1 MALAIL
7 AKFWPTKP
15 ASKGST
21 RISGQM
27 FEVPGRGEWVGPN
40 GLMCAFICLVVS
52 VDLFGGHTK
61 YKHFILNGNKL
72 DSLAP
77 FLLWLPV

>member
-7 AKFWPTKP
+7 AKFRPTKP
-15 ASKGST
+15 AGKGST

-27 FEVPGRGEWVGPN
+27 FGVPGWGVGGAN
-40 GLMCAFICLVVS
+40 GLICTFICLVVP
-52 VDLFGGHTK
+52 VDLFEGHTK
-61 YKHFILNGNKL
+61 YKHFILSGNKL